1 MLQPLPQHAARR
13 KNCGNFQVARFLR
26 LSYLLKMHFTISKIG
41 LHKEHLGPTLLVCVH
56 IAIVCLSLT
65 YASQFYYTFHLVYD
79 PDRLFVALLIIAA
92 FAVVAPLFAIA
103 DFSFG
108 YFVGFYFYTMVAG
121 YLWLICLSDF
131 DYNRNLAVFSAAAS
145 ALAFLLPA
153 MFVTSPVSRTSV
165 ISVQSFDRLLTFL
178 FLLSLATVAV
188 GASYNFR
195 LVSPMEA
202 SSLRSGDAI
211 PARLGYL
218 IGVTSDALMPFLFA
232 CFVARK
238 NYWRSGAVLSLLL
251 LYYPITLSKTTLFA
265 PAWLIFLTS
274 LSRIF
279 RAKTVVVLSLLIPTL
294 VGVMLLTL
302 SKLVPVLSQSA
313 MSYFF
318 IVNFR
323 MVAVPSSAMDFY
335 NDFFSR
341 HDLTFFCQIRILKSV
356 MSCPY
361 QNELGIIM
369 RDNYPFVGTF
379 NASLFATEGI
389 ASVGPLLTPIPVFLC
404 GLVFALA
411 NRLSAGLPPSFVLVS
426 GAILPQILLNVPL
439 SITLLT
445 HGAVFLFLLWYITPR
460 SIFEQDKE
468 VATDPGRPTS
478 SGRPDAKLVEGSMRA

>member
-1 MLQPLPQHAARR
+1 
-13 KNCGNFQVARFLR
+13 
-26 LSYLLKMHFTISKIG
+26 MHFTASKIG
-41 LHKEHLGPTLLVCVH
+41 LYKEHLGPTLLVCFH

-65 YASQFYYTFHLVYD
+65 LASQFYFTFHLAYH
-79 PDRLFVALLIIAA
+79 PDRLFAALLIVAA
-92 FAVVAPLFAIA
+92 FALVAPLFAVA

-121 YLWLICLSDF
+121 YLWLTCLSDF
-131 DYNRNLAVFSAAAS
+131 GYNRQLAVLSAAAC

-153 MFVTSPVSRTSV
+153 LFVTSPASRTPI

-188 GASYNFR
+188 GVSYNFR
-195 LVSPMEA
+195 LVSPVEA
-202 SSLRSGDAI
+202 SSLRGDDTS
-211 PARLGYL
+211 PVTLRYL
-218 IGVTSDALMPFLFA
+218 IGITSSALLPFVFA
-232 CFVARK
+232 CFVAHK
-238 NYWRSGAVLSLLL
+238 SYWRSGAVLLLLL
-251 LYYPITLSKTTLFA
+251 LYYPITLSKVALFA
-265 PAWLIFLTS
+265 PAWLIFLIL

-279 RAKTVVVLSLLIPTL
+279 QAKTAVVLSLLIPTL
-294 VGVMLLTL
+294 VGVILLTL
-302 SKLVPVLSQSA
+302 SKLAPALSQSA

-323 MVAVPSSAMDFY
+323 MVGVPSSAMDFY

-341 HDLTFFCQIRILKSV
+341 HELTYFCQIRILGSV
-356 MSCPY
+356 MGCPY
-361 QNELGIIM
+361 HEPLGIVM
-369 RDNYPFVGTF
+369 RDAYPFVGTF

-389 ASVGPLLTPIPVFLC
+389 ASIGPLLAPIPVFLC
-404 GLVFALA
+404 GLVFALV
-411 NRLSAGLPPSFVLVS
+411 NRLSAGLPPSFILIS

-468 VATDPGRPTS
+468 LRPTHGMAGPRGNLS
-478 SGRPDAKLVEGSMRA
+478 KNLCVPE